1 MRMESTH
8 TMYANT
14 RTGKLLWYLW
24 DMVDITE
31 NMKRV
36 KEYII
41 EVDNGFDALWHS
53 LVFALLSLATFAGA
67 WYFDIESTIIG
78 MKSFTDLVVPSLP
91 GQSARLTWWII
102 AAITALPTLLEL
114 FSGGIAKKNVKIV
127 QLAIIGFTLF
137 DAVTD
142 IPRVYGFTLQLWPQI
157 QLLGWGVD
165 WFVFYAYFIVT
176 LFFATLGIEVLAVLF
191 GYLTVSFIWKIF
203 HGDGSYNIR
212 GRKSTTQ
219 TIISN
224 GSKSKDDEIIIV

>member
-1 MRMESTH
+1 MESAH
-8 TMYANT
+8 TMYAHT

-36 KEYII
+36 KDYVL

-67 WYFDIESTIIG
+67 WYFDIQSTIEG

-157 QLLGWGVD
+157 QLLGWGID
-165 WFVFYAYFIVT
+165 WVVFYGYFIVT

-191 GYLTVSFIWKIF
+191 GYLTVSFIWKAF
-203 HGDGSYNIR
+203 HGEGSYNIGKR
-212 GRKSTTQ
+212 RPVVQ
-219 TIISN
+219 TMRSN
-224 GSKSKDDEIIIV
+224 GNVVKDDDVIIL